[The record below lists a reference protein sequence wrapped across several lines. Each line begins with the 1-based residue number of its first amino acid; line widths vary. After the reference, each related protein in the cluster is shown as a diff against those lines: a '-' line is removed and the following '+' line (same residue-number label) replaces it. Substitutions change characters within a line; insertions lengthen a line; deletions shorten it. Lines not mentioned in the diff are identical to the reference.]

1 MSKTV
6 VKKGIIPAAGW
17 GTRLFPATKVLKKEF
32 FPIIDQ
38 DGRAKPIILAIVEE
52 LLSAGLEEIAIIIQK
67 SAQPLFENFFKTL
80 PQPELYAKL
89 SPENRDYCDYLQEIG
104 KKITFIIQEQQEGY
118 GHAVYCAKDWINNQP
133 FLLSLGDHVYRSE
146 TEISCS
152 KQLVELYQKVEKN
165 VVGLTVIS
173 AEILHKSGVVSGN
186 WQEKNSVLTIKK
198 TWEKPTREE
207 ARSQLHIE
215 TLPENQFLALFGLY
229 ILSPKIFD
237 YLGQEIQNNCRYR
250 GEFQLT
256 TALDQLCQNDGLIG
270 YVVRGNYFDT
280 GMPEFYRKTLIE
292 FSKF

>member
-104 KKITFIIQEQQEGY
+104 KKITFIILRTTGRLRT
-118 GHAVYCAKDWINNQP
+118 CR
-133 FLLSLGDHVYRSE
+133 LLCQR
-146 TEISCS
+146 
-152 KQLVELYQKVEKN
+152 
-165 VVGLTVIS
+165 
-173 AEILHKSGVVSGN
+173 
-186 WQEKNSVLTIKK
+186 
-198 TWEKPTREE
+198 
-207 ARSQLHIE
+207 
-215 TLPENQFLALFGLY
+215 
-229 ILSPKIFD
+229 
-237 YLGQEIQNNCRYR
+237 
-250 GEFQLT
+250 
-256 TALDQLCQNDGLIG
+256 LDQ
-270 YVVRGNYFDT
+270 
-280 GMPEFYRKTLIE
+280 
-292 FSKF
+292 